1 MSSSDSFK
9 NIVAG
14 VECEIPNISIA
25 MGKEGTFVIAL
36 HVTETK
42 KKTKNLLVL
51 TPENAIEVMETLSI
65 VTKKLTALKPP
76 SNRLKGD
83 QSSWN

>member
-1 MSSSDSFK
+1 MSNSESFK
-9 NIVAG
+9 NMVAG
-14 VECEIPNISIA
+14 VECEIPNVSLA
-25 MGKEGTFVIAL
+25 MGKEGSFVVAL

-42 KKTKNLLVL
+42 KNLKNLLVL

-65 VTKKLTALKPP
+65 VTQKLAALKPP

-83 QSSWN
+83 NSSWN